1 MATAAQ
7 IQANRSNAK
16 KSSGP
21 KTEAGKA
28 AARMN
33 ALKHGNRSRR
43 LAMPVLP
50 QEDPKE
56 LDRRVREYVQAGKAS
71 NAIERD
77 LLTRAARLS
86 FMLERSDR
94 AEAAYLARL
103 ARAALKAG
111 ANEPSEERER
121 RVEHLAR
128 DLFLEAAPGCHRNSD
143 IFRDVPAAFLAG
155 LEEMHEGRAWLIRQ
169 WLTQI
174 NLLCGRDQFGWGDFY
189 RYVRLLGKLQTEA
202 NVDLELNAVIAAF
215 DAFLGGGKGQAFY
228 EYYCRRTRIYDKF
241 YEGHRS
247 WRVLGEP
254 PASSDAAQD
263 FLIDLAERKLARLEA
278 MEAAATDD
286 DVDVDADELADA
298 AAFDAGPELDRHR
311 RTSSARG
318 RELLRILDAVV
329 RLKKCPGM
337 SHDEAVEDSRTP
349 IESTTTIEPN
359 PGQSEVRVAVVETQA
374 TPRDRPGTET
384 ACAGGE
390 GPPAVGSL
398 RSSTA
403 THLPAPVAEGEGE
416 GSPAVRSLR
425 SSTATRLPARGTGE
439 EPVGSEGPPAVG
451 SLRSSTATHLPARST
466 GEEPVGSEGVPAVGV
481 LRSSTA
487 TPMPVPVVE
496 GEREGSPAV
505 GSSAA
510 PVQPTAGL
518 SLASGSSPGLSPLDP
533 RSLPLEPAGDEP
545 GASVIIPGTP

>member
-7 IQANRSNAK
+7 IQANRNNAK

-21 KTEAGKA
+21 RTEAGKA
-28 AARMN
+28 ASRMN
-33 ALKHGNRSRR
+33 ALKHGNRSKQ

-56 LDRRVREYVQAGKAS
+56 LDRRVREYVQAGKAG

-103 ARAALKAG
+103 ARAALKAE

-286 DVDVDADELADA
+286 DVDADELADA

-311 RTSSARG
+311 RTSTARG

-337 SHDEAVEDSRTP
+337 SHDEAVE
-349 IESTTTIEPN
+349 ESEEPTEARTTIKPN
-359 PGQSEVRVAVVETQA
+359 PERSEVRVAVVETQA

-390 GPPAVGSL
+390 GSPAVGSL
-398 RSSTA
+398 RSSTS
-403 THLPAPVAEGEGE
+403 THL
-416 GSPAVRSLR
+416 S
-425 SSTATRLPARGTGE
+425 
-439 EPVGSEGPPAVG
+439 
-451 SLRSSTATHLPARST
+451 ARST
-466 GEEPVGSEGVPAVGV
+466 GEETVGSEGVPAVGS
-481 LRSSTA
+481 LRSSRA
-487 TPMPVPVVE
+487 TPMPVPGAE
-496 GEREGSPAV
+496 GEGEGPPAV
-505 GSSAA
+505 GSLHASEAIPLPAADEKSGPGVASGWNASPDCEEGCDESSETVEARTNPIPGVAEGAVRRPSGEEAEVRASAA
-510 PVQPTAGL
+510 NDPDVP
-518 SLASGSSPGLSPLDP
+518 GSPS
-533 RSLPLEPAGDEP
+533 EPAEDNIDGGNVAA
-545 GASVIIPGTP
+545 GARRRGNLS

>member
-7 IQANRSNAK
+7 IEANRSNAK

-28 AARMN
+28 ACKMN
-33 ALKHGNRSRR
+33 ALKHGNRSKK

-56 LDRRVREYVQAGKAS
+56 LDRRVREYVQAGQAA
-71 NAIERD
+71 NGIERD

-94 AEAAYLARL
+94 AEAAYLAKL
-103 ARAALKAG
+103 ARAAVKAE

-286 DVDVDADELADA
+286 DVDADELADA

-311 RTSSARG
+311 RASSARG
-318 RELLRILDAVV
+318 RELLRILDTVA
-329 RLKKCPGM
+329 RMKKSGCWNA
-337 SHDEAVEDSRTP
+337 SEAAP
-349 IESTTTIEPN
+349 IP
-359 PGQSEVRVAVVETQA
+359 AVVEDEEQAGTIDPRDEPTVVDTEPQRQGESEPVAALSAEEASPESRPEEPREAEKCDGEAPPESTQVSA
-374 TPRDRPGTET
+374 DNGLESRKAGVPDDDRTQNSGGSTPRP
-384 ACAGGE
+384 E
-390 GPPAVGSL
+390 G
-398 RSSTA
+398 
-403 THLPAPVAEGEGE
+403 
-416 GSPAVRSLR
+416 
-425 SSTATRLPARGTGE
+425 
-439 EPVGSEGPPAVG
+439 
-451 SLRSSTATHLPARST
+451 
-466 GEEPVGSEGVPAVGV
+466 
-481 LRSSTA
+481 
-487 TPMPVPVVE
+487 
-496 GEREGSPAV
+496 
-505 GSSAA
+505 
-510 PVQPTAGL
+510 QPTRDRWSSEARQGREDRGGPSWNSAG
-518 SLASGSSPGLSPLDP
+518 
-533 RSLPLEPAGDEP
+533 
-545 GASVIIPGTP
+545 

>member
-21 KTEAGKA
+21 KTDAGKA
-28 AARMN
+28 ASRMN
-33 ALKHGNRSRR
+33 ALKHGNRSRQ

-56 LDRRVREYVQAGKAS
+56 LDRRVREYVHAGKAG

-103 ARAALKAG
+103 ARAALKAE

-241 YEGHRS
+241 YEGHRA

-286 DVDVDADELADA
+286 DEDVDADELADA

-337 SHDEAVEDSRTP
+337 SHDQAIEESEEPTEAR
-349 IESTTTIEPN
+349 TTIKPN
-359 PGQSEVRVAVVETQA
+359 PERSEVRVAVVETQA

-390 GPPAVGSL
+390 GSPAVGSL

-403 THLPAPVAEGEGE
+403 T
-416 GSPAVRSLR
+416 R
-425 SSTATRLPARGTGE
+425 
-439 EPVGSEGPPAVG
+439 
-451 SLRSSTATHLPARST
+451 LPARST
-466 GEEPVGSEGVPAVGV
+466 GEEPVGSEGSPAVGS

-487 TPMPVPVVE
+487 TPMPVPVAE
-496 GEREGSPAV
+496 GGDAGPPAV
-505 GSSAA
+505 GSLRSSTATPTPVPVAEEEAPPASRDRVGPGPGSAGVVSRRA
-510 PVQPTAGL
+510 RP
-518 SLASGSSPGLSPLDP
+518 S
-533 RSLPLEPAGDEP
+533 
-545 GASVIIPGTP
+545 